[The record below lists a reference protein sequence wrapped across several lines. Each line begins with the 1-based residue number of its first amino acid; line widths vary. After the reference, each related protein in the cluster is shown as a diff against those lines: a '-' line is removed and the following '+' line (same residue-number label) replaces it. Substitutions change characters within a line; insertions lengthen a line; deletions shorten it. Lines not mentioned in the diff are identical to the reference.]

1 MKTDVTSAQTIK
13 EQIYKAFSS
22 FFPLNYPSSSK
33 PPGLLSTQRHEEGG
47 KGEDEVLNFPGR

>member
-22 FFPLNYPSSSK
+22 FFPLNYPIEMLHLK
-33 PPGLLSTQRHEEGG
+33 NLIHWTY
-47 KGEDEVLNFPGR
+47 